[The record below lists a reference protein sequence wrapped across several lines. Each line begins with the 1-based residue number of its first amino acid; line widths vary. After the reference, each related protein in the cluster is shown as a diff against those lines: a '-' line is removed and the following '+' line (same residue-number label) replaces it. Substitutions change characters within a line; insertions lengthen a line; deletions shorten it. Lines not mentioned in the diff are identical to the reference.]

1 MCSKMCTNWLTQF
14 YVMCKDEE
22 EQTEREEEI
31 IQMRTVRFD
40 VCAINFLLSS
50 INLKNE

>member
-1 MCSKMCTNWLTQF
+1 VERTNGGAGG
-14 YVMCKDEE
+14 EG
-22 EQTEREEEI
+22 ERNYSNASF
-31 IQMRTVRFD
+31 FD